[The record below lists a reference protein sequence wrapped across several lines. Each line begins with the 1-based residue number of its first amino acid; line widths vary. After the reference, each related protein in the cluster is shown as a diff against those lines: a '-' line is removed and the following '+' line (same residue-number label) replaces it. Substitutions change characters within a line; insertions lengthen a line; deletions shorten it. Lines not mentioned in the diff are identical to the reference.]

1 MFDRTIHD
9 IFNLTILYKKLPNKA
24 VIRCKEC
31 GTPLKTYY
39 AEERLYLV
47 KCDFCETVTMLKASS
62 PIIAAAMVGEVD
74 HETRGDNEWADR

>member
-1 MFDRTIHD
+1 MLDQTIHE
-9 IFNLTILYKKLPNKA
+9 IFSSTTLYKKLPNKA

-47 KCDFCETVTMLKASS
+47 KCGFCETVTMLKASS
-62 PIIAAAMVGEVD
+62 PITAAAMIGKVD
-74 HETRGDNEWADR
+74 HETRGDNEWADQ

>member
-1 MFDRTIHD
+1 MLDKTIHE
-9 IFNLTILYKKLPNKA
+9 IFCSTTMYKKLTNKA

-39 AEERLYLV
+39 AEGRLYLV
-47 KCDFCETVTMLKASS
+47 KCTFCETVTMLKASG

-74 HETRGDNEWADR
+74 HETRGDNEWADQ